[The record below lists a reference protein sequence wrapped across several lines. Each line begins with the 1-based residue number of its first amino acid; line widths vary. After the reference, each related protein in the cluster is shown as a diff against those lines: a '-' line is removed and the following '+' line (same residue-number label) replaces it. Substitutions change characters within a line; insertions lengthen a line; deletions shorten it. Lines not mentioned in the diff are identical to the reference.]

1 MIGNT
6 NISDIY
12 MTVLGSMST
21 KDKLELI
28 AKLSDSISKEKKE
41 FPRPNIRTCFKGD
54 WSNVSARGL
63 RSTRYHGRKI
73 ETW

>member
-28 AKLSDSISKEKKE
+28 AKLSDSISKEKKDE
-41 FPRPNIRTCFKGD
+41 
-54 WSNVSARGL
+54 
-63 RSTRYHGRKI
+63 RK
-73 ETW
+73 ECQEATEED